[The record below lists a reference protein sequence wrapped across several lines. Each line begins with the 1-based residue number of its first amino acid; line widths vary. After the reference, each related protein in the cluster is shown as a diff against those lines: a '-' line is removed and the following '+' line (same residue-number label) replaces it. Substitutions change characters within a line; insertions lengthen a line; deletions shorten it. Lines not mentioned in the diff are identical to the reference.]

1 MITLPQVLTQA
12 IPYLPYITA
21 AISLLGTATA
31 FIALAFAARAR
42 RNTKLLEALLDAAQ
56 SEALIT
62 ATRSRRVLAEV
73 RRLRR
78 RCSAMRARIA
88 TLEARRAGQSY
99 DQAIEWVRRGANPE
113 ALTQN
118 FGLSRGEADL
128 VTLMHGRKKTA

>member
-1 MITLPQVLTQA
+1 MNTMTQV
-12 IPYLPYITA
+12 IPFLPYIATA
-21 AISLLGTATA
+21 VSLLGIG
-31 FIALAFAARAR
+31 IAIFSLAVAARAR
-42 RNTKLLEALLDAAQ
+42 RQAKLLEALLDAAQ
-56 SEALIT
+56 SEAVST
-62 ATRSRRVLAEV
+62 ATRRLRVVAQV

-78 RCSAMRARIA
+78 RCSAMRASIA
-88 TLEARRAGQSY
+88 TLEARSAGRSY

>member
-1 MITLPQVLTQA
+1 MNTLTPLIA
-12 IPYLPYITA
+12 FLPYIA
-21 AISLLGTATA
+21 AAVSLLGIGIAFTALG
-31 FIALAFAARAR
+31 IAVRAR
-42 RNTKLLEALLDAAQ
+42 RQAKLLEALLDAAQ
-56 SEALIT
+56 SEAVNT
-62 ATRSRRVLAEV
+62 TTRSQRILAQV

-78 RCSAMRARIA
+78 RCTVMRTRLA
-88 TLEARRAGQSY
+88 TLEERSAGRSY

>member
-1 MITLPQVLTQA
+1 MSTYKFPF
-12 IPYLPYITA
+12 LPYIA
-21 AISLLGTATA
+21 AAVSLLGIGIA
-31 FIALAFAARAR
+31 IVALAVAARAR
-42 RNTKLLEALLDAAQ
+42 RQAKLLEALLDAAQ
-56 SEALIT
+56 SEAVST
-62 ATRSRRVLAEV
+62 ATRRLRVFAQV

-78 RCSAMRARIA
+78 RCSAMRASIA
-88 TLEARRAGQSY
+88 TLEARSAGRSY

>member
-1 MITLPQVLTQA
+1 MNTLTQLIA
-12 IPYLPYITA
+12 FLPYIA
-21 AISLLGTATA
+21 AAVSLLSIG
-31 FIALAFAARAR
+31 IALIALSIAARAR
-42 RNTKLLEALLDAAQ
+42 RQAKLLEALLDAAQ
-56 SEALIT
+56 SEAVNT
-62 ATRSRRVLAEV
+62 TTRSQRILAQV

-78 RCSAMRARIA
+78 RCTVMRARLA
-88 TLEARRAGQSY
+88 MLEERSAGRSY